1 MRTVVAGLL
10 ATVAGMLLSSVVGA
24 TPPEDVAAYCR
35 AVYAQVQFQ
44 VRCLNVENGAA
55 DRVSR
60 VAASADRDTFNGCL
74 AISPSWAAM
83 ESCLTQVARGGV
95 AGGVGG
101 VLGPLG
107 AGREPAGSRPDAA
120 VPPASV
126 ADAPAGQQPAN
137 PAGGPAAGAP
147 LGIPGALL
155 PQGMGAQP
163 GLPAIA
169 LEPERPTRPIPEADA
184 DRLLRSVLERA
195 GTPAARCDKKQ
206 YGPGWVIICE

>member
-35 AVYAQVQFQ
+35 AVYPQVQFQ

-83 ESCLTQVARGGV
+83 ESCLTQVARGGST
-95 AGGVGG
+95 GGVGG
-101 VLGPLG
+101 VVGPLG
-107 AGREPAGSRPDAA
+107 AGREPAGSRPDSAA
-120 VPPASV
+120 PPAGV
-126 ADAPAGQQPAN
+126 ADAAPGQAPAN
-137 PAGGPAAGAP
+137 PAAAPAA
-147 LGIPGALL
+147 GIPGALL

-163 GLPAIA
+163 GLPPIA

-195 GTPAARCDKKQ
+195 GTPTARCNKKQ

>member
-1 MRTVVAGLL
+1 MRTVVAVLL
-10 ATVAGMLLSSVVGA
+10 AAVAEVLLSSVAGA

-35 AVYAQVQFQ
+35 AAYPQVQFQ

-60 VAASADRDTFNGCL
+60 VAAGADRDAFNGCL

-83 ESCLTQVARGGV
+83 ESCLTQVARGGL
-95 AGGVGG
+95 AGSGAGVS
-101 VLGPLG
+101 GPLG
-107 AGREPAGSRPDAA
+107 AGREPAAARPDVAPPPGSVA
-120 VPPASV
+120 GVPPAQ
-126 ADAPAGQQPAN
+126 APAD
-137 PAGGPAAGAP
+137 PAAAPGTP

-155 PQGMGAQP
+155 PQPGAGVPP

-169 LEPERPTRPIPEADA
+169 AEPERPTRPIPEADA

-195 GTPAARCDKKQ
+195 GTPGARCKKKQ

>member
-1 MRTVVAGLL
+1 MRTVVAVML
-10 ATVAGMLLSSVVGA
+10 AAVAGVLLSSVVGA

-35 AVYAQVQFQ
+35 AVYPQVQFQ

-60 VAASADRDTFNGCL
+60 VAAGADRDIFNGCL

-83 ESCLTQVARGGV
+83 ESCLTQVARGG
-95 AGGVGG
+95 APGGVGG
-101 VLGPLG
+101 VVAPLG
-107 AGREPAGSRPDAA
+107 AGREPAGARPDALA
-120 VPPASV
+120 PPGSV
-126 ADAPAGQQPAN
+126 AGVSPDQSPAN
-137 PAGGPAAGAP
+137 PSAAP
-147 LGIPGALL
+147 PSGIPGALL
-155 PQGMGAQP
+155 PQPGLGAQP

-169 LEPERPTRPIPEADA
+169 VEPERPTRPIPEADA

-195 GTPAARCDKKQ
+195 GTPFARCSKKQ